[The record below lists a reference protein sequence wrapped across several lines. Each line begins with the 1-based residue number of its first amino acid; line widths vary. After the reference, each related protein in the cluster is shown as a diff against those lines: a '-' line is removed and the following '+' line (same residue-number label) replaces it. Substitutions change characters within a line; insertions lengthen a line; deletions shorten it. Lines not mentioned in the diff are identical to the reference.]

1 MKKYLSR
8 KFILSAAAFLG
19 SIGTS
24 IAALNTGNQILA
36 GIGLFCA
43 IISAAMYAAAEAAVD
58 AAASRLKSD
67 GCVSIEKVDEE
78 VQSDDK
84 QLGEE

>member
-8 KFILSAAAFLG
+8 KFIISVAAFLG
-19 SIGTS
+19 SLGTS
-24 IAALNTGNQILA
+24 ISALHTGNQLVA

-58 AAASRLKSD
+58 RANGTCRTYYGEEPKK
-67 GCVSIEKVDEE
+67 EKEGE
-78 VQSDDK
+78 GDDK
-84 QLGEE
+84 

>member
-58 AAASRLKSD
+58 AAHKKED
-67 GCVSIEKVDEE
+67 GND
-78 VQSDDK
+78 Q
-84 QLGEE
+84 

>member
-58 AAASRLKSD
+58 AAASRPKSD
-67 GCVSIEKVDEE
+67 EYVRIEKVDEE

>member
-58 AAASRLKSD
+58 AAASRPKSD
-67 GCVSIEKVDEE
+67 GYVSIEKVDEE